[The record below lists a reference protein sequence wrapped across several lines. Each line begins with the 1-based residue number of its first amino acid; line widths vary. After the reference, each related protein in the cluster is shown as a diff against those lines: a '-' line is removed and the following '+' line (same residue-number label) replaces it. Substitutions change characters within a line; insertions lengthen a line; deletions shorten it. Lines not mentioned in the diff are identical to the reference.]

1 MIIFKRQSS
10 GDVEMNSRPLADW
23 MRVANQEK
31 AITIVNHT
39 LPS

>member
-1 MIIFKRQSS
+1 
-10 GDVEMNSRPLADW
+10 
-23 MRVANQEK
+23 MRVANQQK